1 MFFSE
6 LMLTYVASKVTRAN
20 LQLTTY
26 NLQHIT
32 SNLKHGSMFFLT
44 LSV

>member
-20 LQLTTY
+20 LQL
-26 NLQHIT
+26 IT
-32 SNLKHGSMFFLT
+32 SNLKHVSMFFLT